1 MLRDLPLIAASVLA
15 GGAVVF
21 GLPLLSGP
29 EAAPTPVAAADRSP
43 APVPALRVAPLS
55 AARSIAPSLTNAR
68 LARLDAQAMGGW
80 TEASLNSPRLSI
92 RATPEAAACTSRT
105 PARAIGGAAGGAVF
119 HECAA
124 RPSALPIRR

>member
-1 MLRDLPLIAASVLA
+1 MLRALPLLAASLAA

-21 GLPLLSGP
+21 GLPMLSAP
-29 EAAPTPVAAADRSP
+29 EAAPTPVAAADRALAAAP
-43 APVPALRVAPLS
+43 AARVAPLP
-55 AARSIAPSLTNAR
+55 AARNLAPSLTGAR

-80 TEASLNSPRLSI
+80 TEASLNSPRLFF
-92 RATPEAAACTSRT
+92 AAAPETADCTSRT